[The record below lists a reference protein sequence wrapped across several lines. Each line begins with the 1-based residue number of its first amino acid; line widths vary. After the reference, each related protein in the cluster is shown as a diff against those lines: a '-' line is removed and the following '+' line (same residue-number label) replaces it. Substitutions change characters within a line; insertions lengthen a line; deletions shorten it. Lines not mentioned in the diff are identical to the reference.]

1 MASIH
6 WLIFT
11 KGEHLLCK
19 GFSPVSSSWQVMA
32 FSRCTCTGYLAHLF
46 ENSHQ
51 NIEGPDIKTM
61 FFVRMCLVANS
72 GVSTG
77 AWTHPFASGY
87 NAGMTHE
94 LVPSDYLAFLQA
106 IKTRVQQAQLKALVA
121 VNKELILLYWQIG
134 RAILERQR
142 EQGWGAKVI
151 DQLSKDLHT
160 AFPEM
165 KGFSPRNLKY
175 MRAFAQTYP
184 DEHFVQQVAAQ
195 IPWFHH
201 CVLLDKVKDEHERAW
216 YIQQTIAHGWSRYV
230 MEVQI
235 ETGLFQRKSKALTN
249 FKSTLPSIQSDL
261 AHDVLKDPYVFDFI
275 TTHQEAKE
283 RHLQSA
289 LLAHIQQFLLELGVG
304 FSFVGSNYHLV
315 VGDED
320 FYLDLLFYH
329 LQLRCFVVI
338 ELKTGEFRPE
348 YAGKMNFYLTAVDR
362 QVKYPSDNPTIGIIL
377 CKSKN
382 KIMVEYALADI
393 RKPVG
398 VASYQFTTSL
408 PEALKD
414 KLPGI
419 EEIEEGLKDIEDEE
433 NE

>member
-1 MASIH
+1 MTNE
-6 WLIFT
+6 LI
-11 KGEHLLCK
+11 
-19 GFSPVSSSWQVMA
+19 
-32 FSRCTCTGYLAHLF
+32 
-46 ENSHQ
+46 
-51 NIEGPDIKTM
+51 
-61 FFVRMCLVANS
+61 
-72 GVSTG
+72 
-77 AWTHPFASGY
+77 
-87 NAGMTHE
+87 
-94 LVPSDYLAFLQA
+94 PSDYLAFLQT

-121 VNKELILLYWQIG
+121 VNRELILLYWQIG

-151 DQLSKDLHT
+151 DQLSRDLHS

-165 KGFSPRNLKY
+165 KGFSLRNLKY
-175 MRAFAQTYP
+175 MRSFAQTYP
-184 DEHFVQQVAAQ
+184 DEQFVQQVAAQ

-216 YIQQTIAHGWSRYV
+216 YIQQTIEHGWSRYV
-230 MEVQI
+230 LEVQI
-235 ETGLFQRKSKALTN
+235 ETGLFQRKGKALTN

-275 TTHQEAKE
+275 TTHEEAKE

-304 FSFVGSNYHLV
+304 FSFVGSNYHIV
-315 VGDED
+315 VGEED
-320 FYLDLLFYH
+320 FYIDLLFYH

-348 YAGKMNFYLTAVDR
+348 YAGKMNFYLTTVDR
-362 QVKYPSDNPTIGIIL
+362 QVKHPSDNPSIGIIL

-382 KIMVEYALADI
+382 KIMAEYALADI

-398 VASYQFTTSL
+398 VATYQFTTSL

-419 EEIEEGLKDIEDEE
+419 EELEEGLKDI
-433 NE
+433 